1 MADPLPILI
10 TPEGLSKVK
19 EELEWLWRVERPRVT
34 SEVETAA
41 AHGDRS
47 ENAEYQYGKR
57 RLREIDKRIR
67 FLSKRMDRM
76 QVMTLQQ
83 QRAAGDKIGFG
94 AWVTVEDEDG
104 TEATYRIVG
113 PDEFDPDNG
122 MISVDSPVGRAL
134 LGKEEGDDVEIR
146 RPRGDT
152 IFCVLAIRYGEAG
165 AAGRPT
171 AED

>member
-1 MADPLPILI
+1 MPDPLPILI
-10 TPEGLSKVK
+10 TPEGFAKVK
-19 EELEWLWRVERPRVT
+19 EELDWLWRVERPRVT
-34 SEVETAA
+34 SEVEVAA

-57 RLREIDKRIR
+57 RLREIDKRMR

-76 QVMTLQQ
+76 QVMTLPQ
-83 QRAAGDKIGFG
+83 QRAAGDKIAFG

-113 PDEFDPDNG
+113 PDELDPDKG
-122 MISVDSPVGRAL
+122 MISVDSPVARAL

-146 RPRGDT
+146 RPKGDT
-152 IFCVLAIRYGEAG
+152 VFSVLAVRYGEA
-165 AAGRPT
+165 ASAQ
-171 AED
+171 D